1 MMRLNM
7 WTDCIGYWRLD
18 GLFVFLM
25 DGDLGYAGMLLGLDY
40 DYFGLGLVEIEM
52 GMGYWR
58 ISFVVFLSFSVG
70 ED

>member
-25 DGDLGYAGMLLGLDY
+25 DGDLGDDGMLLGLDY
-40 DYFGLGLVEIEM
+40 DYVGLGLVEIEM

>member
-1 MMRLNM
+1 
-7 WTDCIGYWRLD
+7 
-18 GLFVFLM
+18 M
-25 DGDLGYAGMLLGLDY
+25 DGDLGDDGMLLGLDY
-40 DYFGLGLVEIEM
+40 DYVGLGLVEIEM